1 MKCLAFLLVGLAFL
15 LVGCGGG
22 SKPYLTVYASQDEV
36 YAEPILRAFSAET
49 GIEVRTL
56 FDSEAVKTV
65 GLANRL
71 LAERGAPQADV
82 FWSNEELRTRQL
94 AAMGVFRESKGWV
107 SFGSRTRRLV
117 VNTQLDSLASAAA
130 SLDALTNAHWRGKI
144 ALAYPMFGSTSTHF
158 QVLRQR
164 WGEARWLDWC
174 KAIQA
179 NQPYLVDGNSLVVQL
194 VGRGQAAIGLTDSD
208 DIAAGA
214 REGLP
219 IRALPLTE
227 EMLGIPNTLGLVRG
241 RSHPEFADQ
250 LVAYLQTPSVLKRLI
265 DANALESGDL
275 PLIPVEQAIQ
285 WDRLLEE
292 LPRSTEALSSVFLR

>member
-1 MKCLAFLLVGLAFL
+1 MMRLVSIVGLAFL

-36 YAEPILRAFSAET
+36 YAEPILRAFSSET

-71 LAERGAPQADV
+71 IAERGAPQADV

-94 AAMGVFRESKGWV
+94 AAMGVFRGSKGWV

-117 VNTQLDSLASAAA
+117 VNTQLVSLASAPA
-130 SLDALTNAHWRGKI
+130 SLDALTNAQWRGKI

-174 KAIQA
+174 KAIHA

-208 DIAAGA
+208 DVAAGA

-227 EMLGIPNTLGLVRG
+227 EMLGIPNTLGLIRG
-241 RSHPEFADQ
+241 RSHPELADQ
-250 LVAYLQTPSVLKRLI
+250 LVAYLQKPSVLKRLI

-275 PLIPVEQAIQ
+275 PLIPVRQAIQ